1 MSKKKAY
8 VVGANAS
15 KSLSPLI
22 FNYWFNK
29 YKVEGEY
36 NYIEIKEEKF
46 DKEIKGVFNEEGL
59 CGLNITIPFKEKII
73 PHLKLIDKH
82 SKLIGA
88 VNCVNIKNK
97 LTEGTNTDWIGFTKS
112 IKKTKKNN
120 VAIVLGYGG
129 SAKAIIYSLILTGFK
144 EIRVFNRSFDKIK
157 NLKNIIPHKLN
168 ELDKHYLSADIIIN
182 TIPKDLVNKLINK
195 KLIENYNKKETGHGF
210 DIVYN
215 QPTLFLE
222 NFKPSRRIYGVEM
235 LAHQAAP
242 CFFNWFGILPEI
254 DDNLINILMKS

>member
-8 VVGANAS
+8 VVGTNVS

-36 NYIEIKEEKF
+36 GFIEIKEENF
-46 DKEIKGVFNEEGL
+46 EQEIIKIFKEEGL
-59 CGLNITIPFKEKII
+59 RGLNITIPFKEKII
-73 PHLKLIDKH
+73 PHLKLIDSH

-88 VNCVNIKNK
+88 VNCVNIRNK
-97 LTEGTNTDWIGFTKS
+97 LAEGTNTDWVGFTKS
-112 IKKTKKNN
+112 IKRIKKNN

-129 SAKAIIYSLILTGFK
+129 SAKAIIYSLTLRGFK

-157 NLKNIIPHKLN
+157 NLKNIIPHKLD
-168 ELDKHYLSADIIIN
+168 ELNKHYSSADIIIN
-182 TIPKDLVNKLINK
+182 TIPKNLVNKLVNK
-195 KLIENYNKKETGHGF
+195 KLLENYNKKETGYGF